1 MSHTNKSITN
11 ENLPAHT
18 QQSEIGY
25 PVQVHYIELS
35 QMYMHRVHWHWH
47 GEIEV
52 IIISQGRAELLTD
65 DKQIKLETGH
75 GILVNQNIMHA
86 VRPVDEEADC
96 SLYSVVFHP
105 SFLFGFGNTLMSSK
119 FLVPFISS
127 PDMKI
132 IHLDKQYSWQEIILD
147 LINNIIAVNLTK
159 KYGYELL
166 TKACLC
172 QLWIT
177 LLEYV
182 IPQNTTKSNQI
193 TVSLDEARVKQA
205 MTYIEEHYAEHI
217 TLEQLANSVH
227 ISKSECCRCFKRTL
241 QMTPIEYLMKY
252 RIFKASN
259 MIQSN
264 DPSARS
270 MSDLAF
276 HVGFN
281 NTSYFNKVFKQF
293 LNCTPSEYK
302 RNMKKDPAV

>member
-132 IHLDKQYSWQEIILD
+132 IHLDKRYSWQEIILD

-182 IPQNTTKSNQI
+182 IPQNATKSNQI
-193 TVSLDEARVKQA
+193 TVSLDETRVKQA

-241 QMTPIEYLMKY
+241 QMTPIEYLMK
-252 RIFKASN
+252 
-259 MIQSN
+259 
-264 DPSARS
+264 
-270 MSDLAF
+270 
-276 HVGFN
+276 
-281 NTSYFNKVFKQF
+281 
-293 LNCTPSEYK
+293 
-302 RNMKKDPAV
+302 

>member
-1 MSHTNKSITN
+1 MSHTNKSIAN

-52 IIISQGRAELLTD
+52 IIISQGWAELLTD
-65 DKQIKLETGH
+65 DKQIKLGTGH

-132 IHLDKQYSWQEIILD
+132 IHLDKQYPWQEIILD

-182 IPQNTTKSNQI
+182 IPQNATKSNQI

-227 ISKSECCRCFKRTL
+227 ISRSECCRCFKRTL